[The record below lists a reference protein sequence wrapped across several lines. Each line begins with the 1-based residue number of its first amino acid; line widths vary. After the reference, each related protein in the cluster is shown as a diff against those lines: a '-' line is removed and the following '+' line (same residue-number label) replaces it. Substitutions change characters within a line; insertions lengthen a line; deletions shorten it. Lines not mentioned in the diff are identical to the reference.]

1 MSKVLVVNHMTL
13 DGVMQGPAHADEDTR
28 DGFTHGGWGIP
39 YGDAVL
45 YEAMGVENASGGA
58 MLFGRLTYENLYHS
72 WANRTDNPYT
82 AVFENAQKYVASAT
96 LTEPLPWVNSTLL
109 TGDVAEAVAQLK
121 AQVNG
126 DIVILGSGALIQ
138 SLMPHNLIDEYL
150 LPIYPLILGSGRHLF
165 PDGSALTRLQLISS
179 QATTTGVI
187 IARYRPAEQG

>member
-1 MSKVLVVNHMTL
+1 MVNHVTL
-13 DGVMQGPAHADEDTR
+13 DGVMQGPARADEDTR

-58 MLFGRLTYENLYHS
+58 MLFGRLTYENLYRS